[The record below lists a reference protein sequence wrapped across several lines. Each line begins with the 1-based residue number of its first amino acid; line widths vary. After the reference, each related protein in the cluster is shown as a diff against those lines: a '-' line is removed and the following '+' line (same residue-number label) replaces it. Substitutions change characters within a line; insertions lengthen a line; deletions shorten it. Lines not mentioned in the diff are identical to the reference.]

1 MGMGTSVEGMFS
13 VRALRLENCVSLP
26 ALQFVLMLL
35 VDGYGILRLFLCAV
49 PVVYGRWKIQIN
61 VLQRNQQEGKKANFS
76 GKNGVHIGQTEKP
89 QWIAIGRNTTIPLF
103 KYYYAIK

>member
-35 VDGYGILRLFLCAV
+35 VGGHFAFVFVCQWFMVDGKFKSTFCKGTNR
-49 PVVYGRWKIQIN
+49 R
-61 VLQRNQQEGKKANFS
+61 GKKQIVAE
-76 GKNGVHIGQTEKP
+76 KNGVHIGQTEKP